1 MIQTDSQ
8 LSAAMAL
15 VRGGDLAAG
24 RALLEAAL
32 ADAPTDRALLGLA
45 GIVAGQLGD
54 TGAAIAHFR
63 RLLEL
68 APQDRGA
75 RINLTTALIAGGEL
89 EEALAVARP
98 GEGEIKLRRL
108 VGYICQQLGRLDE
121 AEAAYR
127 EVVAAVPSDYET
139 WNNLGNVCEAKRDID
154 GAIVAFERAI
164 NLRRDAIPIYINLA
178 RTLTDVDRDEARLR
192 TMIEAAR
199 IAPDDPQVQ
208 LELGLAHSVMRDFD
222 AAEQAYRAAIRN
234 SAGFTPAFLEFGLL
248 LERLNRFD
256 EIEALVEEAR
266 SRGAAG
272 PEVDFIRALCLR
284 RQGRSEEAL
293 ALAEAT
299 PPTINRN
306 RRAHLLAQL
315 YDSVGDV
322 DSAYA
327 AYVEMNE
334 AALAARR
341 PAEGPTFIEKV
352 AAGAALL
359 TPERVAAWRPIAID
373 RQPPA
378 PIFLIGFPRSG
389 TTLLDTLLMNLP
401 NLHVLEEV
409 EVVPRVED
417 WLGGDKRIASLTDA
431 EANALRQRYFEVLDE
446 LEPAAPGQT
455 IVDKYPLHMVRMPFI
470 HRIFPEAKVIFAERH
485 PCDCVLSCFASNFN
499 LNQAMLN
506 FVTLDGAARFYDTVF
521 DAWTR
526 ARDLLPID
534 VHHVR
539 YERMVADAEGE
550 MRGLLDFLGL
560 PWDPKVLDNQGSAA
574 RRAHIRTPSYSQV
587 TQPIYNRSAGRWQRY
602 RKFMEPVL
610 PILAP
615 WAERMGYEI

>member
-1 MIQTDSQ
+1 MLESNSQ
-8 LSAAMAL
+8 LSAAMTL
-15 VRGGDLAAG
+15 VKGGDLVGG

-32 ADAPTDRALLGLA
+32 VEAPTDKALLGFA
-45 GIVAGQLGD
+45 GIVTGQLGD
-54 TGAAIAHFR
+54 TGAAIGYFR
-63 RLLEL
+63 RLLDLE
-68 APQDRGA
+68 PHDRGA
-75 RINLTTALIAGGEL
+75 RINLATALIARGDL
-89 EEALAVARP
+89 DEALVTARA
-98 GEGEIKLRRL
+98 GESDIKVRRL
-108 VGYICQQLGRLDE
+108 VGYICQQLGRMDE

-127 EVVAAVPSDYET
+127 DVVAAIPSDYEA
-139 WNNLGNVCEAKRDID
+139 WNNLGNVRGARGDID
-154 GAIVAFERAI
+154 GAILAFERAI
-164 NLRRDAIPIYINLA
+164 NLRRDAIPIYVNLA
-178 RTLTDVDRDEARLR
+178 RVLTNVDRDEARLR

-199 IAPDDPQVQ
+199 IAPDNAEVQ
-208 LELGLAHSVMRDFD
+208 LELGLALSVVRDFA
-222 AAEQAYRAAIRN
+222 AAERAYRAAIRN
-234 SAGFTPAFLEFGLL
+234 STGFTPAYLELGLL

-256 EIEALVEEAR
+256 EIEALIEEAR

-272 PEVDFIRALCLR
+272 PEIDFVRALGLR

-293 ALAEAT
+293 ALAEST

-315 YDSVGDV
+315 YDSVGDF

-334 AALAARR
+334 AALVERR
-341 PAEGPTFIEKV
+341 LPDGPTFVEKV
-352 AAGAALL
+352 EGSAALL
-359 TPERVAAWRPIAID
+359 TPERVTAWPPVSVD
-373 RQPPA
+373 HDPPA

-409 EVVPRVED
+409 EIVSRVEEA
-417 WLGGDKRIASLTDA
+417 LGGDERIASLTDA
-431 EANALRQRYFEVLDE
+431 EANVLRRRYFEVLDQI
-446 LEPAAPGQT
+446 EPAAPGQT
-455 IVDKYPLHMVRMPFI
+455 VVDKYPLHMVRMPLI
-470 HRIFPEAKVIFAERH
+470 HRIFPDAKVIFAERH
-485 PCDCVLSCFASNFN
+485 PCDCVLSCFTSNFN
-499 LNQAMLN
+499 LNHAMVN
-506 FVTLDGAARFYDTVF
+506 FVTLEGAARLYDTVF

-539 YERMVADAEGE
+539 YERMVVDAESE

-587 TQPIYNRSAGRWQRY
+587 TQPIYNRSAGRWHRY